1 MLAVFT
7 NHGLVL
13 ELLLTMVLF
22 YWWMERRDH
31 FWHRGILSVVLL
43 FAVSCLWLAAPFV
56 ENAWTSTARYALY
69 CVLGIV
75 ILYICFHITWKQAIF
90 YMTAAC
96 VGQHFSF
103 KAATA
108 VVGGLQLTD
117 KIALPYWLFYSIGFV
132 LCILSLAAFFT
143 RMVRS
148 GNTQQLNHSIVF
160 LLLGGMLLFTSLF
173 QNLFLEY
180 IDFVPLQLRVVF
192 ELFDLLC
199 CLFLLSLMG
208 ELGRR
213 GQLEYDNQLLRH
225 VLHQQ
230 KQQMETSKETIDLI
244 NIKCHDLKHQLSR
257 LRSRI
262 SESEI
267 QELSECINIYGA
279 KVNTGNEAAD
289 VILTEKNL
297 LCGNNQIQLNYM
309 VDGTALSFLS
319 PADTY
324 ALLGNILDNAIE
336 AVRKLPPEATDR
348 QIEIKIRNQ
357 MGMLSIHAENP
368 YAGMLSFSDGLP
380 VTTKQDKQYHGFG
393 VKSIRFITQKYGGVM
408 SLQTEKHRFILDL
421 LFPMEKRVK

>member
-1 MLAVFT
+1 MLALFT
-7 NHGLVL
+7 DHGLLL
-13 ELLLTMVLF
+13 ELLFTFALF
-22 YWWMERRDH
+22 YWWMERRQH
-31 FWHRGILSVVLL
+31 FLPYAIVSVIV
-43 FAVSCLWLAAPFV
+43 FAAVSFLWSFLPFAS
-56 ENAWTSTARYALY
+56 NAWTETARYAVFCMAGIGVLY
-69 CVLGIV
+69 A
-75 ILYICFHITWKQAIF
+75 CFRISWKQATF
-90 YMTAAC
+90 YATAAC
-96 VGQHFSF
+96 VGQHFAF

-108 VVGGLQLTD
+108 IADSLNLTSNSF
-117 KIALPYWLFYSIGFV
+117 LPYWFFYALGFIF
-132 LCILSLAAFFT
+132 CILLLAAFFT

-148 GNTQQLNHSIVF
+148 GNTRQLNRTIVV

-180 IDFVPLQLRVVF
+180 IDSVPVQLRIVF
-192 ELFDLLC
+192 DLFDLIC
-199 CLFLLSLMG
+199 CLFLLSLMA

-213 GQLEYDNQLLRH
+213 GQLEYDNQLLKH

-267 QELSECINIYGA
+267 QELTECVNIYGA
-279 KVNTGNEAAD
+279 QVNTGNEAAD

-297 LCGNNQIQLNYM
+297 LCSSNGIQLDYM
-309 VDGTALSFLS
+309 VDGTALSLLS

-336 AVRKLPPEATDR
+336 AVRQLPPADR

-357 MGMLSIHAENP
+357 MGMLSVHSENP
-368 YAGMLSFSDGLP
+368 YTGTLSFIDGLP

-393 VKSIRFITQKYGGVM
+393 VKSIRFIVQKYSGFF
-408 SLQTEKHRFILDL
+408 SLRTENQRFVLDI
-421 LFPMEKRVK
+421 LFPEEKEDH